1 MKIYGNQ
8 QALMRLSEYAKNDRL
23 PHSLLFFGD
32 EGTGKRTLADYT
44 AMLYFCL
51 EKGAEPCMKC
61 SSCKRIEQHVHPD
74 IVYVEC
80 LGLKVGVLRDEILS
94 TTHEKAV
101 EGGLKIY
108 IFPEFQLLN
117 RESQNA
123 LLTYLEE
130 PSPTVRFILTASNR
144 NGILPTI
151 LSRTAAIQTFKLS
164 VEECEAALLEKAE
177 KGVKNAK
184 ELALTYNG
192 NLGLAMKAAKDKNA
206 AVYLDLAKEFCN
218 NILDRNEYGALNLLL
233 QLPQPKEDKRAPL
246 RIVAVETEKIFHD
259 GFVTAMGGK
268 PSVSC
273 SPELSARAA
282 KSFSPEVLHRI
293 VLETVRYSKIVTEN
307 NFNSKITANALVSA
321 VFGAMAQEI

>member
-1 MKIYGNQ
+1 MKIYGNK

-51 EKGAEPCMKC
+51 EKGDKPCMKC
-61 SSCKRIEQHVHPD
+61 ENCLRTEQHIHPD

-80 LGLKVGVLRDEILS
+80 LGLKAEILKEEILPG
-94 TTHEKAV
+94 THQKAV

-108 IFPEFQLLN
+108 IFGEFQLLN
-117 RESQNA
+117 RECQNA
-123 LLTYLEE
+123 LLTFLEE

-164 VEECEAALLEKAE
+164 VEECEAALSD
-177 KGVKNAK
+177 KGIKNAK
-184 ELALTYNG
+184 ELALAYNG
-192 NLGLAMKAAKDKNA
+192 NLGSAVKAAKDKNA
-206 AVYLDLAKEFCN
+206 ALYLDLAKEFCN
-218 NILDRNEYGALNLLL
+218 HILNRNEYKALKLLL
-233 QLPQPKEDKRAPL
+233 QLSQPKEDKRAPL
-246 RIVAVETEKIFHD
+246 RIIAVETEKIFHD

-268 PSVSC
+268 PSVSGC
-273 SPELSARAA
+273 PELSEKAA
-282 KSFSPEVLHRI
+282 KAFSPAVLNRI
-293 VLETVRYSKIVTEN
+293 ALETVRYSKIATEN

-321 VFGAMAQEI
+321 VFGAMEQE

>member
-1 MKIYGNQ
+1 MKIYGNE

-23 PHSLLFFGD
+23 PHSLLFWGD
-32 EGTGKRTLADYT
+32 EGTGKKTLADYT

-51 EKGAEPCMKC
+51 EKGAEPCMEC
-61 SSCKRIEQHVHPD
+61 ENCKRIEQHIHPD

-80 LGLKVGVLRDEILS
+80 QGLKVGVLREEILS

-108 IFPEFQLLN
+108 IFPEFQVLN

-164 VEECEAALLEKAE
+164 AEECEAALAE

-184 ELALTYNG
+184 ELAITYNG

-206 AVYLDLAKEFCN
+206 ALYLDLAREFCGY
-218 NILDRNEYGALNLLL
+218 ILDKNEYKALNLLL

-246 RIVAVETEKIFHD
+246 RTVAVETEKIFHD

-273 SPELSARAA
+273 SPELSEKAA
-282 KSFSPEVLHRI
+282 KIFSPAVLNKI
-293 VLETVRYSKIVTEN
+293 ALETVRYSKVVTEN

-321 VFGAMAQEI
+321 VFNAMTQE